1 MWPHPEGAVMRPI
14 ERSETNEA
22 EIRLMG
28 LILSQS
34 ALVGLAVGIFDAGIW
49 LVNDTELVNGL
60 TYAMGAFAVQG
71 LAYYFFKM
79 FFEQNMQERARAADM
94 ERQRQMRYRGMQT
107 EFDNRRTEIEL
118 RMQEAQMDAEI
129 RWMEENPG
137 QMPPSWGIKG
147 GQPHFAN
154 QFDSIFNPGIP
165 MHEAKIQQPINL
177 GAGEKKLKADGTPDK
192 RFKPKEEKK
201 E

>member
-1 MWPHPEGAVMRPI
+1 MQPRQ
-14 ERSETNEA
+14 RTETNEA

-49 LVNDTELVNGL
+49 LTNDTEFVNGL

-79 FFEQNMQERARAADM
+79 FFEHNMQERAQSADM
-94 ERQRQMRYRGMQT
+94 ERQRQNRYRGMQN
-107 EFDNRRTEIEL
+107 EFDNRRSEMEL
-118 RMQEAQMDAEI
+118 RMQEGQMEAEL
-129 RWMEENPG
+129 RWMEANPG
-137 QMPPSWGIKG
+137 KMPPSWGIQG
-147 GQPHFAN
+147 GQPLFAS
-154 QFDSIFNPGIP
+154 QFESKFNPGVP
-165 MHEAKIQQPINL
+165 MHVAEIQQPINL
-177 GAGEKKLKADGTPDK
+177 GAGDEKNKSDGTPDK
-192 RFKPKEEKK
+192 RYKKK

>member
-1 MWPHPEGAVMRPI
+1 MRPM
-14 ERSETNEA
+14 ERSESNEA

-34 ALVGLAVGIFDAGIW
+34 ALVGLAIGIFDSGVW

-79 FFEQNMQERARAADM
+79 FFEQNMQDRARTADM
-94 ERQRQMRYRGMQT
+94 ERQRQQRYRGMQN
-107 EFDNRRTEIEL
+107 EFDNRRSEMEL
-118 RMQEAQMDAEI
+118 RMQEAQMEAEL
-129 RWMEENPG
+129 RWMEDNPG
-137 QMPPSWGIKG
+137 KMPPSWGIQG
-147 GQPHFAN
+147 GQPQFAT
-154 QFDSIFNPGIP
+154 QYDTMFNPGIP

-177 GAGEKKLKADGTPDK
+177 GAGDDKKKADGTPDK
-192 RFKPKEEKK
+192 RYKKKKEE
-201 E
+201 

>member
-1 MWPHPEGAVMRPI
+1 MQPQQRT
-14 ERSETNEA
+14 ETNEA

-34 ALVGLAVGIFDAGIW
+34 ALVGLAVGIFDSKIW
-49 LVNDTELVNGL
+49 LVNDTEFVNGL

-79 FFEQNMQERARAADM
+79 FFEQNMQERARSADL

-107 EFDNRRTEIEL
+107 EFDNRRTEMEL
-118 RMQEAQMDAEI
+118 RMQEAQMEAEL

-137 QMPPSWGIKG
+137 KMPPSWGVQG
-147 GQPHFAN
+147 GSPSLVSQYDEN
-154 QFDSIFNPGIP
+154 QLNKYPP
-165 MHEAKIQQPINL
+165 KHEAIVDKPINL
-177 GAGEKKLKADGTPDK
+177 GIKE
-192 RFKPKEEKK
+192 EEKK

>member
-1 MWPHPEGAVMRPI
+1 MQPS
-14 ERSETNEA
+14 RSETNEA

-34 ALVGLAVGIFDAGIW
+34 ALVGLAVGIFDAEIW
-49 LVNDTELVNGL
+49 LVNDTHLVNGL

-79 FFEQNMQERARAADM
+79 FFELNMQERARAADM

-107 EFDNRRTEIEL
+107 EFDNRRQDLEL
-118 RMQEAQMDAEI
+118 KMQAAQMDAEI

-137 QMPPSWGIKG
+137 QMPPSWGIQG

-154 QFDSIFNPGIP
+154 QYDSMFNPGIP
-165 MHEAKIQQPINL
+165 MHEAKVQQPINL
-177 GAGEKKLKADGTPDK
+177 GAAESKKKADGTPDK
-192 RFKPKEEKK
+192 RYKK
-201 E
+201 KNNE